1 MHMKLFPII
10 IFVTSAKPEESL
22 SARLV
27 LFMSLPTAPIKL
39 VSRCIPPSP
48 IIKRG
53 GNSSGREHWSST
65 AIFYSWW
72 SMVKSVNVCPVCYV
86 ILFTLSMEVSM
97 VSYFAGDKSINGRL
111 TALVMGCNDWP
122 LDLLVLV
129 LYPLNSVVYSFQ
141 LYLSKTE
148 RSFSAALSPAKTIL
162 ARTHDGATLTESA
175 GGSGLCG
182 SV

>member
-22 SARLV
+22 SARQV

-39 VSRCIPPSP
+39 VSRGIPPSP

-53 GNSSGREHWSST
+53 GNSSGRDHWSST

-72 SMVKSVNVCPVCYV
+72 SMVKSLNVCPVCYV
-86 ILFTLSMEVSM
+86 NLFTLSMEVSM
-97 VSYFAGDKSINGRL
+97 VSYFAGDKSI
-111 TALVMGCNDWP
+111 VWP

-162 ARTHDGATLTESA
+162 SRTHNGVTLTESA
-175 GGSGLCG
+175 GGSGLYG

>member
-1 MHMKLFPII
+1 
-10 IFVTSAKPEESL
+10 
-22 SARLV
+22 
-27 LFMSLPTAPIKL
+27 
-39 VSRCIPPSP
+39 
-48 IIKRG
+48 
-53 GNSSGREHWSST
+53 
-65 AIFYSWW
+65 
-72 SMVKSVNVCPVCYV
+72 
-86 ILFTLSMEVSM
+86 M
-97 VSYFAGDKSINGRL
+97 VSYFADDKSINGRL
-111 TALVMGCNDWP
+111 TALVLGCNESP

-162 ARTHDGATLTESA
+162 ARTHNGVTLTESA